1 MSVPRG
7 IGANR
12 TDAPK
17 RRLLRFAPS
26 TPPGPR
32 QVRNEDVRSINM
44 AIRRKRRFVEN
55 RGAVASP
62 SYRASCDPAQL
73 TRKKK
78 IRDQAVVSI

>member
-7 IGANR
+7 IAHTQTR
-12 TDAPK
+12 ARHT
-17 RRLLRFAPS
+17 
-26 TPPGPR
+26 R

-44 AIRRKRRFVEN
+44 AIRRERRFAEN

-73 TRKKK
+73 TRKKR

>member
-12 TDAPK
+12 TDAPR

-44 AIRRKRRFVEN
+44 AIRRERRFAEN

-73 TRKKK
+73 TRKKR